1 MVYRSV
7 VGGPVQRIPDLD
19 LLCLVDDFLE
29 EDLAEGLLDKDPARA
44 DPVLALV
51 EEHGTDHATD
61 GLVKVA
67 VWKRKRKN
75 FEAKKDYQKPFSLQ
89 AYKYKAETL
98 LFRK

>member
-29 EDLAEGLLDKDPARA
+29 EDLADGLLDKDPARA

-67 VWKRKRKN
+67 VWKRKRKKTLKLKN
-75 FEAKKDYQKPFSLQ
+75 FIKNLFFASL
-89 AYKYKAETL
+89 
-98 LFRK
+98 